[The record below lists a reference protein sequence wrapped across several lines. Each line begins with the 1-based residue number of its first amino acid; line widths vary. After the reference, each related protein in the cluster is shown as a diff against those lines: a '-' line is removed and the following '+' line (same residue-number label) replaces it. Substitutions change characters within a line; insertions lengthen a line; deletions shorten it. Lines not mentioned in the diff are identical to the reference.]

1 MIKGIWNF
9 DTGTVTGGVKQLQ
22 GVQAEGENNMDSL
35 SEGILVRFDPI
46 CIPQSK
52 FWSAIYMYAVSVAI
66 TMKWFLDGSYLST
79 RHNAP

>member
-1 MIKGIWNF
+1 MELRYRDRNWGCEAA
-9 DTGTVTGGVKQLQ
+9 TGSTGGGRKQH
-22 GVQAEGENNMDSL
+22 GYSL

-66 TMKWFLDGSYLST
+66 TMKWFLDGSYLSA